1 MNWSGALAGADR
13 PRILVILGPTAAGK
27 TEVAMEVA
35 RRWGAEIVAADSMT
49 VYRGLELGTAKPSL
63 QDRQSV
69 PHHLL
74 DIVEATASFNV
85 ARYQEL
91 ARAAIGGINGRGRLP
106 LLVGGTGL
114 YISAVV
120 DYPDFPPLP
129 PRPEVRRR
137 LTARAAGEGNA
148 PLHRELARLAPDLAD
163 AIHPN
168 DRHRLLRALEIAGR
182 EVGERRPPPAY
193 DLLMFGIQRDRAELY
208 RRIEARVDGMFAA
221 GLLDEVAGLRAA
233 GVRKEHQSMQALG
246 YREAMA
252 CLEGEYPLEHA
263 IYLVKRN
270 TRRYAKRQ
278 LTWFRRDPR
287 VEWLNLDGQSAQGAA
302 QRIQEQVAAR
312 WGGIVEL
319 G

>member
-1 MNWSGALAGADR
+1 MNWSGALAAVDR
-13 PRILVILGPTAAGK
+13 PRLVVILGPTAAGK
-27 TEVAMEVA
+27 TEVAMEA
-35 RRWGAEIVAADSMT
+35 AGRSGAEIVTADSMT
-49 VYRGLELGTAKPSL
+49 VYRGLEQGTAKPSP

-74 DIVEATASFNV
+74 DVVDPTASFSV

-91 ARAAIGGINGRGRLP
+91 ARQAIDAINRRGKLP

-137 LTARAAGEGNA
+137 LTAAAGREGTA
-148 PLHRELARLAPDLAD
+148 SLHRELSRLAPDRAE

-182 EVGERRPPPAY
+182 EAGERPPPPAY
-193 DLLMFGIQRDRAELY
+193 DLLLFGIQRDRAELY
-208 RRIEARVDGMFAA
+208 RRIEARVDRMFAA
-221 GLLDEVAGLRAA
+221 GLLEEVAGLRAA
-233 GVRKEHQSMQALG
+233 GVRREHQSMQALG

-252 CLEGEYPLEHA
+252 YLEGEYPREHA

-278 LTWFRRDPR
+278 MTWFRRDPR
-287 VEWLNLDGQSAQGAA
+287 IEWLTLDGQSARWAGQLI
-302 QRIQEQVAAR
+302 RERVAAR
-312 WGGIVEL
+312 LGGIVEL